1 MPSSESGKQESYA
14 AIDLGSNSFHMVIAR
29 LEGQSLRMID
39 RLREAVRLGSSL
51 DANKNIDEPTWTNAL
66 ACLSQFEQR
75 LRGIPRDHIRI
86 VGTNTLRR
94 ANNSGALNREVRKLL
109 DKNIEIISGREEA
122 RLIYSAVAHGQPNP
136 ETKRLIMDIGGGS
149 SEFIIGTGYA
159 PKLMESTNM
168 GCVSFSDEF
177 FDGEKI
183 NEHAMQSAI
192 LHAELELQPIIR
204 AYKEEGWDEVI
215 GCSGT
220 IKATEKALI
229 ELKLTNEH
237 ITRAALK
244 AFCDRIIE
252 AESFDALKLKCINS
266 SRAKVIVGGVAV
278 LYGIMRALGID
289 TIKVSQVAL
298 REGVIYDM
306 IGKAEHDNVQDT
318 TIRELLT
325 RYRADDTQ
333 ASRVTSTSQKL
344 FGAVETAWKLD
355 SDEDLNILTR
365 ASQLHEIGLS
375 LSHHQYHKHG
385 HYILENSDMLG
396 FSKSEQNELALLVRY
411 HRRKLDADQFQELGE
426 AKSERLLRLLALMR
440 ISILFHRDRY
450 TYQMPKIK
458 LTIKKSE
465 LRISIP
471 QEWMEE
477 HPLTTVELVEEIDHL
492 KPTGIKL
499 VIQAMPQ
506 N

>member
-39 RLREAVRLGSSL
+39 RLREAVRLGSGL
-51 DANKNIDEPTWTNAL
+51 DENKNIDEPTLNNAI
-66 ACLSQFEQR
+66 ACLGQFEQR

-94 ANNSGALNREVRKLL
+94 ANNAHALNREVSKLL
-109 DKNIEIISGREEA
+109 GKDVEVISGREEA

-136 ETKRLIMDIGGGS
+136 ETKRLVIDIGGGS
-149 SEFIIGTGYA
+149 TELIIGTGYT

-168 GCVSFSDEF
+168 GCVSYSNDF

-204 AYKEEGWDEVI
+204 AYKEEGWDEVV

-220 IKATEKALI
+220 IKATEKALV
-229 ELKLTNEH
+229 ELKLTDEH
-237 ITRAALK
+237 ITRTALK
-244 AFCDRIIE
+244 TFCDMMID
-252 AESFDALKLKCINS
+252 AGSFDALKLKCINS
-266 SRAKVIVGGVAV
+266 SRAKVIVGGVTV
-278 LYGIMRALGID
+278 LYGVMRALKID
-289 TIKVSQVAL
+289 TLKVSQVAL

-306 IGKAEHDNVQDT
+306 MGKAEHDNVQDT

-325 RYRADDTQ
+325 RYRADETQ
-333 ASRVTSTSQKL
+333 AGRVSSTSQKL
-344 FGAVETAWKLD
+344 FGAVEKAWGLD
-355 SDEDLNILTR
+355 SEEDLNILTR
-365 ASQLHEIGLS
+365 ASELHEIGLS

-396 FSKSEQNELALLVRY
+396 FSKTEQNELALLVRF
-411 HRRKLDADQFQELGE
+411 HRRKLNATQFKELGE
-426 AKSERLLRLLALMR
+426 AKSERLLRLLALLR

-477 HPLTTVELVEEIDHL
+477 HPLTTVELVEEKDHL

-506 N
+506 S